1 MIVQP
6 TLIENALI
14 VIGESAWVL
23 SAAAQLRRLVKTR
36 NTRGL
41 SAPSQTLNAAG
52 NIGWCTYFALN
63 HLWFPF
69 VTNIVVVTLT
79 IAILGFTLANRKQF
93 VRGLL
98 TIAIVGPLTS
108 FVLFH
113 FPAQSGWLGMSY
125 NWLAATPQL
134 NSDRAQKK
142 SQRAIRKRP
151 LLRGW
156 RHAFHID
163 LRPTYTLQ
171 SISSG
176 LCPRSHILQRDNDLL
191 LSPSQT
197 WLNLRSDQLFSGVG
211 VLK

>member
-14 VIGESAWVL
+14 VVGEGAWVL
-23 SAAAQLRRLVKTR
+23 SAAAQLRRLVKTH

-69 VTNIVVVTLT
+69 VTNIMVITLT

-134 NSDRAQKK
+134 VR
-142 SQRAIRKRP
+142 IVRKRKV
-151 LLRGW
+151 
-156 RHAFHID
+156 
-163 LRPTYTLQ
+163 
-171 SISSG
+171 SG
-176 LCPRSHILQRDNDLL
+176 LSERGLYFAVGAMLFTLTYALL
-191 LSPSQT
+191 IHSSP
-197 WLNLRSDQLFSGVG
+197 LVVG
-211 VLK
+211 CVQGLVYAAVIIIFYYRHREHG